1 MDVSGENSRF
11 IILPKD
17 TDPSSCSLTGGVRTT
32 HWPYEWQT
40 TCFATLLPQCIASP
54 VSKKINNNLTFSV
67 ESHSFELFTP
77 NFSKF
82 SIHFCLFLQYLFI
95 LLATLFPPFSFY
107 TQIRLYFWFLSDFW
121 LWPSLLYATRNF
133 ITIIWKMLCKQM
145 FVNKNNKASTVSA
158 GVRW

>member
-1 MDVSGENSRF
+1 MDVSEENSRF

-17 TDPSSCSLTGGVRTT
+17 TDPSSCFLTGGVCEQPTDRTNGRQ
-32 HWPYEWQT
+32 P
-40 TCFATLLPQCIASP
+40 ALLPCCLNVTQARCL
-54 VSKKINNNLTFSV
+54 KKINNNRTFSV

-107 TQIRLYFWFLSDFW
+107 AQICCCFDYISDFF
-121 LWPSLLYATRNF
+121 LIFDCDLAYC
-133 ITIIWKMLCKQM
+133 MLQG
-145 FVNKNNKASTVSA
+145 TL
-158 GVRW
+158 